1 MGDVCVVSNGF
12 ECVSDFILCFL
23 EMGFVLYRRVC
34 FSICLFSIVLYKL
47 IYSRLGSCA
56 LFLNGFCF
64 NLEFVQIGIAYFFQH
79 TCLFQSGGMVLYAL
93 LLEVLWFFFLQLNGF
108 VFVLKC
114 SEIFRWVSVLS
125 ISFEILFI
133 LVGDFEVSLKL
144 FDSA

>member
-1 MGDVCVVSNGF
+1 MAFVSIWN
-12 ECVSDFILCFL
+12 LCNWYCIF
-23 EMGFVLYRRVC
+23 
-34 FSICLFSIVLYKL
+34 
-47 IYSRLGSCA
+47 
-56 LFLNGFCF
+56 
-64 NLEFVQIGIAYFFQH
+64 FFQH

-144 FDSA
+144 FDLKLFDSA